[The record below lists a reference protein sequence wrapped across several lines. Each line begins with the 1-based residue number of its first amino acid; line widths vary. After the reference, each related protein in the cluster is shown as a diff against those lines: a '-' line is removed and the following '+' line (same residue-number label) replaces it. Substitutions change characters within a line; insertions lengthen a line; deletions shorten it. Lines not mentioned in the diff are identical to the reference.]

1 MNLRLF
7 GKNAVIYAVGSM
19 ALRGVS
25 FLLIPLYTHALS
37 LSEYGMLAT
46 ILLTIQILITLID
59 IGIRSGIIRFQTQYE
74 NENLPGTFLGSAV
87 LLNLIGGGVVT
98 FITVLFF
105 KPVFRSVLHLESVTE
120 FIILTCL
127 AAVAQS
133 LCINI
138 MTHYRAR
145 NEGMKYMIANGAVAL
160 LLIIA
165 NVVLVLIFKE
175 GIRGILLA
183 LIVTYG
189 AAWMFISIA
198 IFMKIGF
205 SVSYRIMRQLFVFG
219 FPLIF
224 AMSGDLITG
233 TTAVYF
239 LSYFSNLEVVA
250 IYSLGLKIAQIAGV
264 MLILPFQMAYEPF
277 VFANIGQKGIRET
290 ISKLVTYLMLA
301 FTFVGFGIV
310 FIFKDLIYLM
320 APPEYAPAY
329 NIVFLLLPG
338 IALMGIQYVGQSLL
352 HIKNKTHVTGI
363 VITGVTIISVIL
375 NYFFIQAWG
384 MYGVVIVFIFA
395 NLASALILMMLGMK
409 QFPIRLE
416 KRRLIQVIA
425 IFILLMS
432 AVFYFQNTAQIVYYS
447 LFPFLAGM
455 LIIFILYGKFF
466 ENDEKIMIK
475 SLIENRMG

>member
-74 NENLPGTFLGSAV
+74 KENLPGTFLGSAV

-105 KPVFRSVLHLESVTE
+105 KPVFRIVLHLESVTE
-120 FIILTCL
+120 IIVLTCL

-133 LCINI
+133 LCVNI

-145 NEGMKYMIANGAVAL
+145 NEGMKYMIANGAVAVL
-160 LLIIA
+160 LMIANIIFLLI
-165 NVVLVLIFKE
+165 LKE
-175 GIRGILLA
+175 GIRGILWA
-183 LIVTYG
+183 LITTYG
-189 AAWMFISIA
+189 AAWLIISLT

-205 SVSYRIMRQLFVFG
+205 RVSINVMRQLFVFG

-264 MLILPFQMAYEPF
+264 ILIIPFQMAYEPF
-277 VFANIGQKGIRET
+277 VFANIGQSGIRET

-310 FIFKDLIYLM
+310 FVFKDLIFLM
-320 APPEYAPAY
+320 APAEYAPAY

-363 VITGVTIISVIL
+363 VITGVTLISVIL

-384 MYGVVIVFIFA
+384 MYGVVIVFMFA
-395 NLASALILMMLGMK
+395 NLASALILLMLGMK
-409 QFPIRLE
+409 QFPIHLE
-416 KRRLIQVIA
+416 KRRLAQVMS
-425 IFILLMS
+425 IFTFLMF
-432 AVFYFQNTAQIVYYS
+432 AVFYFQNTSQIVYYS
-447 LFPFLAGM
+447 FFPFLAG
-455 LIIFILYGKFF
+455 IILFILFVKFF
-466 ENDEKIMIK
+466 ENGEKDMIK
-475 SLIENRMG
+475 SLIHNKMG